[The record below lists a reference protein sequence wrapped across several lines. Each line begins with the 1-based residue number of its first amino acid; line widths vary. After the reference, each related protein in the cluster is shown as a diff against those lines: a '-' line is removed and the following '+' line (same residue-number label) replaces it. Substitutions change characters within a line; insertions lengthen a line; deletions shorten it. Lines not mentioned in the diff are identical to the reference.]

1 MIQAG
6 DPLILLA
13 SASASRA
20 AVLRAAGLVFTTRA
34 AHVDEDA
41 LKAAALAE
49 AMPVADT
56 ALLLADAKARRLAL
70 RDPDTLVIGG
80 DQMLVCE
87 DERFDKPANLA
98 AARAQLLALRG
109 KTHTLPTAIVAW
121 RHGRRIWHHV
131 ATPRMAMRAF
141 SDAVLDAYL
150 AAEGDAVLA
159 SVGGYRVE
167 GPGIHLFD
175 RIDGAQDAILGL
187 PLLPLLGFLRQHG
200 VLAD

>member
-1 MIQAG
+1 MIQLG
-6 DPLILLA
+6 DPPILLA

-20 AVLRAAGLVFTTRA
+20 AVLRATGLQFEARA

-49 AMPVADT
+49 GLPVAET

-70 RDPDTLVIGG
+70 RDPNTLVIGG

-87 DERFDKPANLA
+87 DQRFDKPADRG
-98 AARAQLLALRG
+98 AARSQLLALRG
-109 KTHTLPTAIVAW
+109 KSHSLPTAVVAW

-131 ATPRMAMRAF
+131 ATPRMTMRSF
-141 SDAVLDAYL
+141 SYAVLDAYL
-150 AAEGDAVLA
+150 DAEGDAVLA
-159 SVGGYRVE
+159 SVGGYRIE

-175 RIDGAQDAILGL
+175 RIEGAQDAILGL